1 MDGRTG
7 FNLLQAAVFEGMY
20 GTVFDVHALVS
31 DFVKK
36 MDSEKVE
43 SDLFPGMSAVE
54 ILNSLDI
61 KGKSYI
67 NISDLY
73 RNKAAIVKT
82 FTELHWCAERNDPE
96 MVVELCL
103 NDGVDVNITAKDN
116 RTSLRWV
123 CSSASGVLIET
134 LIDLGAEKNVQT
146 FETKSSP
153 LLLAA
158 SWNNYMAVRTLL
170 DNGADANIQNV
181 DDATPLHGSV
191 SRGFCKISQLL
202 VEKGSNANLRNKKS
216 RTPLYIAVKR
226 NDLHLIKLLLENG
239 ADLGMEYKEDPEE
252 RVYLVRGKDKGKP
265 AWHYVLVDKDL
276 LGLFLKKTKG
286 GSLDVA
292 DFGAVLRSGWGKDPP
307 DGTIDQILKEKSA
320 MFTKIRGETL
330 LHVASK
336 NNSTEAI
343 DLMVKNGAWDCNPR
357 DELGFTP
364 LHIAAIHGNM
374 QAVEKLVDLGA
385 DASQAE
391 AVADLAHLN
400 EEYGIESFL
409 KSKIVSLPE
418 RKKRD
423 QVEQTDEVELAVRVR
438 NVFREAGSIS
448 REVRQLVVESISG
461 LFRDN
466 L

>member
-1 MDGRTG
+1 MQVDRRTG
-7 FNLLQAAVFEGMY
+7 LNLLQAAVFEGMY
-20 GTVFDVHALVS
+20 ETVFDAHVLVQ
-31 DFVKK
+31 DFVKE
-36 MDSEKVE
+36 MDSEIVE
-43 SDLFPGMSAVE
+43 SDLFPGMTAVE

-67 NISDLY
+67 KIGDLY
-73 RNKAAIVKT
+73 RDKAAIIKT
-82 FTELHWCAERNDPE
+82 FTELHWSAERDDPE

-103 NDGVDVNITAKDN
+103 NDGVDVNITAKNN

-123 CSSASGVLIET
+123 CASASGLLIET
-134 LIDLGAEKNVQT
+134 LIDLGAEKNVQSS
-146 FETKSSP
+146 ETKSSP

-170 DNGADANIQNV
+170 DHGADANIQDINDV
-181 DDATPLHGSV
+181 TPLHESV

-202 VEKGSNANLRNKKS
+202 VEKGSNVNLRTKDS

-265 AWHYVLVDKDL
+265 AWHYVLVDKHL
-276 LGLFLKKTKG
+276 LGLFLKKTNG
-286 GSLDVA
+286 GNVDVA

-307 DGTIDQILKEKSA
+307 DGTIDQVLKEKSS

-364 LHIAAIHGNM
+364 LHIAAINGNM

-391 AVADLAHLN
+391 AVADFAHVN

-409 KSKIVSLPE
+409 KSKIVFLPE
-418 RKKRD
+418 RKKTE
-423 QVEQTDEVELAVRVR
+423 QVEGTDEVELADRVR

-448 REVRQLVVESISG
+448 REVAQLVVESIS
-461 LFRDN
+461 RAIN
-466 L
+466 R

>member
-1 MDGRTG
+1 MDRRTG
-7 FNLLQAAVFEGMY
+7 FNLLQAAVFEGIY
-20 GTVFDVHALVS
+20 EIVLSALGLVQ
-31 DFVKK
+31 DFVKE
-36 MDSEKVE
+36 MDSETVE
-43 SDLFPGMSAVE
+43 SDLFPGMTAVE
-54 ILNSLDI
+54 ILKSLDI
-61 KGKSYI
+61 KKKSYI
-67 NISDLY
+67 NIGNLY
-73 RNKAAIVKT
+73 RDKAAIVET
-82 FTELHWCAERNDPE
+82 FTELHWSAERDDPE

-103 NDGVDVNITAKDN
+103 NDGVDVNITARNN

-123 CSSASGVLIET
+123 CPRASGILIET
-134 LIDLGAEKNVQT
+134 LIDLGAEKNNQDSESRT
-146 FETKSSP
+146 SP

-158 SWNNYMAVRTLL
+158 HWNNYMAVRTLL
-170 DNGADANIQNV
+170 DHGADANIQDVNDV
-181 DDATPLHGSV
+181 TPLHASV
-191 SRGFCKISQLL
+191 SQGFCKISQLL

-226 NDLHLIKLLLENG
+226 NDLHLIKLLLKNG

-265 AWHYVLVDKDL
+265 VWHYVLVDKDL

-286 GSLDVA
+286 GNVDVA
-292 DFGAVLRSGWGKDPP
+292 YFGAVLRSGWGKDPP

-391 AVADLAHLN
+391 AVADLAHMN

-409 KSKIVSLPE
+409 NSKIVSLPE
-418 RKKRD
+418 RRNRE
-423 QVEQTDEVELAVRVR
+423 QVEETDEVELAIRVR

-448 REVRQLVVESISG
+448 REVAQLVVESIS
-461 LFRDN
+461 RAVYR
-466 L
+466 